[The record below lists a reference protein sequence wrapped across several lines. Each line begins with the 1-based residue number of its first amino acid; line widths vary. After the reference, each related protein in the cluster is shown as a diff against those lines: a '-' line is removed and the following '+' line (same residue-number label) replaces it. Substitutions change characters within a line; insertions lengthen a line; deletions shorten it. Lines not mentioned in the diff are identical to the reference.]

1 MPTLR
6 PVERVSDCLRFCYDP
21 TMLYSIG
28 KLISETR
35 KLAAEYRRTTGKT
48 LAVSGEIARH
58 DAVALLGLEPV
69 EEGQGFDAVDT
80 EGRKIVIKGRVL
92 FGGQRSS
99 PRIGQ
104 LNLEQPWDDVV
115 LVLMDESYHPT
126 EIYRADREVIESLE
140 DETGKSRRNSRGA
153 LSVARFKMI
162 GDLVWSDDGLGEEQV
177 ASA

>member
-1 MPTLR
+1 
-6 PVERVSDCLRFCYDP
+6 
-21 TMLYSIG
+21 MLYSMG
-28 KLISETR
+28 KLISEAR
-35 KLAAEYRRTTGKT
+35 NLAAEYRRTTGKS
-48 LAVSGEIARH
+48 LAISGEIARH
-58 DAVALLGLEPV
+58 DAVTLLDLKPV
-69 EEGQGFDAVDT
+69 EEGQGFDAVDRDG
-80 EGRKIVIKGRVL
+80 EQLLIKGRVL
-92 FGGQRSS
+92 FDGQKSS

-104 LNLEQPWDDVV
+104 LNMNQPWSGVV

>member
-1 MPTLR
+1 
-6 PVERVSDCLRFCYDP
+6 
-21 TMLYSIG
+21 MLYSVG
-28 KLISETR
+28 KLISEAR
-35 KLAAEYRRTTGKT
+35 NLAAEYRRTTGKT
-48 LAVSGEIARH
+48 LAISGEIARH
-58 DAVALLGLEPV
+58 DAVTLLDLDPV
-69 EEGQGFDAVDT
+69 EEGQGFDAVDGDG
-80 EGRKIVIKGRVL
+80 EQLLIKGRVL
-92 FGGQRSS
+92 FEGQKSS

-104 LNLEQPWDDVV
+104 LNMNQPWSGVV